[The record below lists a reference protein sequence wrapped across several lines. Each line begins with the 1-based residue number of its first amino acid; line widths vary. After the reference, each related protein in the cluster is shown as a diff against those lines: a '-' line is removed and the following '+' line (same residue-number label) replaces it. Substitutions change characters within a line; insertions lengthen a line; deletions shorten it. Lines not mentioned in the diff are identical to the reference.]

1 MMESVLDFTTPHL
14 LRDEEE
20 YEAAVNE
27 IDELLGANAQLGSVE
42 GERLAFLSVLV
53 DDYESRTLDLGTNLT
68 TPQDVVDFMLEQKG
82 YSRGDLADWLGG
94 RSRVSEFF
102 RDVRTLS
109 KAQILTLRE
118 RLSIPADLLIA

>member
-1 MMESVLDFTTPHL
+1 MESVLDFTTPHL

-20 YEAAVNE
+20 YEAAVKE